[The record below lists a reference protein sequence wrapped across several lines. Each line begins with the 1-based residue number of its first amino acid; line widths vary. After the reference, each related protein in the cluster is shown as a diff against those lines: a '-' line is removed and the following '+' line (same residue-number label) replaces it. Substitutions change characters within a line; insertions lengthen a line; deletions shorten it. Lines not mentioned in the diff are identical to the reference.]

1 MDRQQLI
8 AYLDR
13 ISLSEEPVRD
23 IAGIGMMQRA
33 HLEWL
38 FRMMQEPGRLAKRYI
53 VGNARFMALLRREK
67 KRLKEASR

>member
-33 HLEWL
+33 HLETVPFENL
-38 FRMMQEPGRLAKRYI
+38 DILAGK
-53 VGNARFMALLRREK
+53 VPWT
-67 KRLKEASR
+67 